1 MKIVFYLNGSKI
13 TRKALN
19 ELVGRAVVRE
29 LVFLSK
35 ERRFAKSVLE
45 NSFDMG
51 SYGVVTVCLV

>member
-1 MKIVFYLNGSKI
+1 MRTEFYLDGNKI

-19 ELVGRAVVRE
+19 ELIGRAAVRE

-45 NSFDMG
+45 NSFNMG
-51 SYGVVTVCLV
+51 SYGVLTVCFV